1 MALGVFNRT
10 IFEGGEAYIVNH
22 WSFLPTYHL
31 CLLICL
37 IFDLYNNQAM
47 QIGTETLPEFYQRTH
62 QQMPAELLSK
72 ANVSHFNVKER
83 ICLTKQTPYNRRDY
97 YKISLIIGD
106 GMHKAADKDI
116 LIKNGGIIFYNPA
129 VPSAYQK
136 MSDSQS
142 GYYCLF
148 NDTFLLN
155 TIRQDIRYRSALF
168 NPAVPAVIPLNAGQ
182 SDRFIHMYKE
192 MEALLASQYLY
203 KYDMIRSL
211 LQMMILEGIR
221 LQGPVQQDNSNDR
234 LIARFFGVLNQ
245 QFPVDSPENPLRF
258 LTPAAYADQLHVH
271 VNYLNNVVKKAT
283 GKTTR
288 EIIHERIVEEAKT
301 LLLNTDW
308 DAAQIAYTLG
318 FEYPSHFNKYFK
330 QNTRTTPLLFR
341 EHWRQVN

>member
-1 MALGVFNRT
+1 
-10 IFEGGEAYIVNH
+10 
-22 WSFLPTYHL
+22 
-31 CLLICL
+31 
-37 IFDLYNNQAM
+37 M
-47 QIGTETLPEFYQRTH
+47 QIGTETLPEFYQRTN
-62 QQMPAELLSK
+62 QQMPIDLLSK
-72 ANVSHFNVKER
+72 ADTSHFNIKER
-83 ICLTKQTPYNRRDY
+83 VCMCKQTPYNRRDY
-97 YKISLIIGD
+97 YKISLIVGD
-106 GMHKAADKDI
+106 GIHKTADKDI
-116 LIKNGGIIFYNPA
+116 LIENRGIIFYNPA

-136 MSDSQS
+136 VSELQS

-168 NPAVPAVIPLNAGQ
+168 NPAISAVISLTAEQ
-182 SDRFIHMYKE
+182 SERFVNLYRE
-192 MEALLASQYLY
+192 MEALLASQYIY

-221 LQGPVQQDNSNDR
+221 LQGPIQQDSSGDR
-234 LIARFFGVLNQ
+234 LIARFFSVLNQ

-271 VNYLNNVVKKAT
+271 VNYLNNVVKKT
-283 GKTTR
+283 SGKTTR

-341 EHWRQVN
+341 EHLRQVS

>member
-1 MALGVFNRT
+1 
-10 IFEGGEAYIVNH
+10 
-22 WSFLPTYHL
+22 
-31 CLLICL
+31 
-37 IFDLYNNQAM
+37 M
-47 QIGTETLPEFYQRTH
+47 QIGTETLPEFYQRTN
-62 QQMPAELLSK
+62 QQMPADLLSK
-72 ANVSHFNVKER
+72 ANISHFNVKER

-97 YKISLIIGD
+97 YKICLIIGQ
-106 GMHKAADKDI
+106 GVHTAAGKDTPI
-116 LIKNGGIIFYNPA
+116 ENRSIIFSNPS
-129 VPSAYQK
+129 VPS
-136 MSDSQS
+136 SHRITSESQS
-142 GYYCLF
+142 GFYCLF

-168 NPAVPAVIPLNAGQ
+168 NPAVPAVIPLTAEQ
-182 SDRFIHMYKE
+182 SDRFISLYRE
-192 MEALLASQYLY
+192 MEALLTSQYLY

-234 LIARFFGVLNQ
+234 LIARFFSVLNQ
-245 QFPVDSPENPLRF
+245 QFPVDSPENPLR
-258 LTPAAYADQLHVH
+258 LLAPAAYADKLQVH
-271 VNYLNNVVKKAT
+271 FIYLNIVVKKAT

-341 EHWRQVN
+341 DHLRQVC